1 MQKRKL
7 TQEDLD
13 NNPEL
18 VEQGLQ
24 VGDEIEIPEE
34 ENTASDETFD
44 PGGDDTGGS
53 NPPANKPRP

>member
-18 VEQGLQ
+18 AEQGLQ
-24 VGDEIEIPEE
+24 VGDEIEIPDTEE
-34 ENTASDETFD
+34 ETTEDEAAAND
-44 PGGDDTGGS
+44 GGDRPPHKPD
-53 NPPANKPRP
+53 NP